1 MKRILIAIGVVTLIA
16 PMLARAGDAPA
27 TTKAGEATAAK
38 VAEATPAPDAAPT
51 MAQAAEHRFFNSA
64 DIKWVDGP
72 ASLPK
77 GAKIAVLEGD
87 LASPGPFTMRVMAPA
102 GFKIPPHWHPGIE
115 HVTVVSGAFFM
126 GMGDTWDESKGH
138 ELTPGSFSYMAAGT
152 RHFAWTKKET
162 VVQVHGVGP
171 WGITYVNPS
180 DDPRNQKQATK

>member
-1 MKRILIAIGVVTLIA
+1 MRRILIAIGVVTLMVPA
-16 PMLARAGDAPA
+16 LAWADDPPA
-27 TTKAGEATAAK
+27 TAQTGDPAAPSK
-38 VAEATPAPDAAPT
+38 IAETTPAPDA
-51 MAQAAEHRFFNSA
+51 MAQAEHRFFNPA
-64 DIKWVDGP
+64 DVKWVDAP

-87 LASPGPFTMRVMAPA
+87 LASPGPFTMRIKAPA
-102 GFKIPPHWHPGIE
+102 GFKIAPHWHPAIE
-115 HVTVVSGAFFM
+115 HVTVISGSFYM
-126 GMGDTWDESKGH
+126 GTGDTWDESKGH

-162 VVQVHGVGP
+162 VLQVHGVGP